1 MGSLDSDTDVIVYT
15 RDKRPGFRKGD
26 GLVRISEVS
35 RRTGVSIRSLRY
47 YEQKRLL
54 CPRRLENG
62 YRDLDEEAVQRV
74 QTIQMYLGLG
84 LTTEQIEEI
93 LACTGTSPFT
103 HSLPICEEELLALY
117 QDKLQEVEHQMLLL
131 TALHA
136 RLTERIA
143 SLQRQLKT
151 E

>member
-1 MGSLDSDTDVIVYT
+1 M
-15 RDKRPGFRKGD
+15 
-26 GLVRISEVS
+26 RISEVS
-35 RRTGVSIRSLRY
+35 RRTGASIRSLRY

-62 YRDLDEEAVQRV
+62 YRDLGEEAVERV

-84 LTTEQIEEI
+84 LSTEQIEEI
-93 LACTGTSPFT
+93 LQCAEGSP
-103 HSLPICEEELLALY
+103 LPQPLPVCEDVLLALY
-117 QDKLQEVEHQMLLL
+117 QNKLQDVERQMMVL
-131 TALHA
+131 TSLHT

-143 SLQRQLKT
+143 SLQRRLQT

>member
-1 MGSLDSDTDVIVYT
+1 
-15 RDKRPGFRKGD
+15 
-26 GLVRISEVS
+26 VRISEVS

-103 HSLPICEEELLALY
+103 HPLPVCEEEKLSLY
-117 QDKLQEVEHQMLLL
+117 QDKLRDVEHQMLLL

-143 SLQRQLKT
+143 SLQRQLLT

>member
-1 MGSLDSDTDVIVYT
+1 M
-15 RDKRPGFRKGD
+15 
-26 GLVRISEVS
+26 RISEVS

-47 YEQKRLL
+47 YEQQRLL

-93 LACTGTSPFT
+93 LQCTEISP
-103 HSLPICEEELLALY
+103 LPQPLPVCEEGLLALY
-117 QDKLQEVEHQMLLL
+117 QDKLQDVEHQMEVL

-143 SLQRQLKT
+143 CLQRQLQT
-151 E
+151 Q

>member
-1 MGSLDSDTDVIVYT
+1 M
-15 RDKRPGFRKGD
+15 
-26 GLVRISEVS
+26 RISEVS

-54 CPRRLENG
+54 CARRLENG
-62 YRDLDEEAVQRV
+62 YRDLDEEALKRV

-93 LACTGTSPFT
+93 LQCAED
-103 HSLPICEEELLALY
+103 LPLRRPLPTCEEALLVLY
-117 QDKLQEVEHQMLLL
+117 QNKLQDVEHQMAVL

-136 RLTERIA
+136 RLIERIA
-143 SLQRQLKT
+143 CLQKQLGI

>member
-1 MGSLDSDTDVIVYT
+1 MLM
-15 RDKRPGFRKGD
+15 
-26 GLVRISEVS
+26 RISEVS

-54 CPRRLENG
+54 CARRLENG
-62 YRDLDEEAVQRV
+62 YRDLDEGAIERV

-93 LACTGTSPFT
+93 LDCTETSP
-103 HSLPICEEELLALY
+103 LPPPLPVCEEELLTLY
-117 QDKLQEVEHQMLLL
+117 QDKLHDVEHQIAVL
-131 TALHA
+131 TALHT
-136 RLTERIA
+136 RLTERIT
-143 SLQRQLKT
+143 LLKRQLRSGG

>member
-1 MGSLDSDTDVIVYT
+1 M
-15 RDKRPGFRKGD
+15 
-26 GLVRISEVS
+26 RISEVS

-54 CPRRLENG
+54 CTRRLENG
-62 YRDLDEEAVQRV
+62 YRDLDEEAIEQV
-74 QTIQMYLGLG
+74 TIIQMYLGLG
-84 LTTEQIEEI
+84 LTTEQIGEI
-93 LACTGTSPFT
+93 LDCTGTSLSPHLPF
-103 HSLPICEEELLALY
+103 CEEELLVLY
-117 QDKLQEVEHQMLLL
+117 QDKLQDVEHQIVVL

-143 SLQRQLKT
+143 CLQRQLLT

>member
-1 MGSLDSDTDVIVYT
+1 M
-15 RDKRPGFRKGD
+15 
-26 GLVRISEVS
+26 RISEVS

-54 CPRRLENG
+54 CARRLENG
-62 YRDLDEEAVQRV
+62 YRDLDEEAIERV
-74 QTIQMYLGLG
+74 RTIQMYLGLG

-93 LACTGTSPFT
+93 LACTETSLFP
-103 HSLPICEEELLALY
+103 HPLPTCEEELLALY
-117 QDKLQEVEHQMLLL
+117 QDKLRDVEHQLVVL
-131 TALHA
+131 TALSS

-143 SLQRQLKT
+143 SLQRQLRT

>member
-1 MGSLDSDTDVIVYT
+1 MRSLDSDINVIVYT
-15 RDKRPGFRKGD
+15 RDKRPGIRKGE

-62 YRDLDEEAVQRV
+62 YRDLDEEAIQRV
-74 QTIQMYLGLG
+74 HTIQMYLGLG

-93 LACTGTSPFT
+93 LQCAEVSPSPT
-103 HSLPICEEELLALY
+103 ILA
-117 QDKLQEVEHQMLLL
+117 DV
-131 TALHA
+131 
-136 RLTERIA
+136 
-143 SLQRQLKT
+143 
-151 E
+151 